1 MWFFVIFFPT
11 LTKTKERRE
20 RSGRT
25 TFTRALGA
33 RNHFLSHVVCDLP
46 RQHFLPNT
54 GDVLCF
60 SVGKKEMPRLRA
72 SCRG

>member
-1 MWFFVIFFPT
+1 MKEANDGDLHGDLTTTRRLSAGISFFPT

-33 RNHFLSHVVCDLP
+33 RNHFLYDFMNFISIMTAAVVG
-46 RQHFLPNT
+46 T
-54 GDVLCF
+54 
-60 SVGKKEMPRLRA
+60 
-72 SCRG
+72 